1 MYYDDAFQNNTISS
15 DCKNITTPS
24 STTSSTIESP
34 KQQKKLKHLIFSGK
48 NLKKL
53 VSKHKETDSI
63 TYQSGLTGKFKDSDG
78 NSNENSNS
86 ENTSKRNAAAM
97 AQAAID
103 DRHRRKFFS
112 HHDVSSLCAALGGIA
127 HAARAKEALERR
139 NTTTG
144 ASAASAALRSNH
156 TAGNEGSSV
165 ISSTDAPDVDHG
177 DNVSNELVLR

>member
-1 MYYDDAFQNNTISS
+1 M
-15 DCKNITTPS
+15 
-24 STTSSTIESP
+24 
-34 KQQKKLKHLIFSGK
+34 
-48 NLKKL
+48 
-53 VSKHKETDSI
+53 

-112 HHDVSSLCAALGGIA
+112 HHDVSSLCASLGGLA

-144 ASAASAALRSNH
+144 ASAASAALRSSH
-156 TAGNEGSSV
+156 AASNEGSNV
-165 ISSTDAPDVDHG
+165 NSSSDAADVDHG